1 MKNIIIAFSG
11 KARSGKSESA
21 KVLREVIE
29 QTNDVKF
36 VPFSFATKVKE
47 IAKFYLGWDGD
58 KDIHHR
64 VFSTGEI
71 KSDGSIAVDG
81 DTEVIQD
88 MGRQLLIN
96 IGQKFREIRPT
107 VWADIVVQQ
116 INELDLGT
124 PENVIYCIDD
134 MRFQNEVKALGK
146 YGRLVTIR
154 LNRTEGQLNIDD
166 ITEKDL
172 DNHRFDYHI
181 ENDGSVKDLKQKIQQ
196 IYATILKQY
205 R

>member
-29 QTNDVKF
+29 QANDVKF
-36 VPFSFATKVKE
+36 TQFSFATKVKE
-47 IAKFYLGWDGD
+47 IAKFYFNWDEN

-64 VFSTGEI
+64 VYATGEI

-88 MGRQLLIN
+88 KGRQLLIN

-107 VWADIVVQQ
+107 IWADIVIQQ
-116 INELDLGT
+116 INDLDIGA

-134 MRFQNEVKALGK
+134 LRFQNEIKALGK

-154 LNRTEGQLNIDD
+154 LNRTDGQLNIDD

-172 DNHRFDYHI
+172 DNQKFDYHI
-181 ENDGSVKDLKQKIQQ
+181 ENDGSVKELKQKIQQ
-196 IYATILKQY
+196 IYQSILKQY

>member
-11 KARSGKSESA
+11 KARSGKTESS
-21 KVLREVIE
+21 KVLKEVVE
-29 QTNDVKF
+29 QTNGVKF
-36 VPFSFATKVKE
+36 TPFSFATKVKE
-47 IAKFYLGWDGD
+47 IARFYFNWDNN

-64 VFSTGEI
+64 VYATGEI
-71 KSDGSIAVDG
+71 KADGSIAVDG

-88 MGRQLLIN
+88 QGRQLLIN
-96 IGQKFREIRPT
+96 IGQKFREIRSSI
-107 VWADIVVQQ
+107 WADIVVQQ
-116 INELDLGT
+116 INDLDVGE
-124 PENVIYCIDD
+124 PENIIYCIDD

-154 LNRTEGQLNIDD
+154 LNRTDGQLNIDD

-172 DNHRFDYHI
+172 DQHKFDYYI

-196 IYATILKQY
+196 IYQSILKQY